1 MKKINRFA
9 FVLAGALAAGTFI
22 GCQQQTPSDYVYRIG
37 APSNLKAK
45 AMPGVVFIS
54 WNPVQDCSGY
64 TLVRINRDT
73 NETKTL
79 AGTTKDL
86 SYVDRI
92 STDNEWVDGQNF
104 TYSVQAVSS
113 GASGRIR
120 SMVNYADVIGS
131 SDWTSVDVKAVNNG
145 FNSAVVY
152 QVPYNL
158 DGDTKKD
165 RIQFADYDYS
175 DKSEGNL
182 KKLQEP
188 ASSVSLDSKGQI
200 VVSVEAVPYLTY
212 TYTVESEDASETVD
226 FVMKKTEKKGEKDVP
241 LSASSL
247 GNARFAAPIIGKN
260 VVYAKIADGN
270 GYYAAKKFKAGE
282 VSVEAAD
289 NVELSFTGLVPR
301 ISADKKNFELL
312 WTAPKVNGKVNTK
325 DLTYYFYVKGS
336 TESSKE
342 AAWMKAAFSVP
353 EFDSAENKM
362 KAVLGYDASL
372 DGKEFKI
379 YAYHNNKRASTEGSG
394 KLASYAVTWDETAQ
408 AVYTS
413 ADKASYRLCWA
424 YPKYKGE
431 SVTEKVTW
439 TVTKNVYKDY
449 VKATKTEPKKGTLI
463 SGPEKVDVT
472 LSDSNLL
479 SEPNLMTQEF
489 SRTSADEVYTVEYT
503 ICFDYDGTKTG
514 TATVPVDPLVTTPLE
529 CVSIEY
535 YGTYSDG
542 KSRIFTV
549 AEREIKKL
557 NVNGTLTTTYETPA
571 ITWMA
576 SPYSLSNDSAAAKNI
591 AVPVTAK
598 KIGEDDFYDL
608 TSGRLLPRNTNA
620 YVIDFTTAD
629 KQYIFAYETYNG
641 KVYDGTIKNA
651 YGENIIKEF

>member
-1 MKKINRFA
+1 MVVKKINRFA
-9 FVLAGALAAGTFI
+9 FVLAGTLAAGTFI
-22 GCQQQTPSDYVYRIG
+22 GCQQQTPSDYVYRIE

-45 AMPGVVFIS
+45 AMPGVVYIS

-73 NETKTL
+73 NVTKTL

-145 FNSAVVY
+145 FNSPVVY

-226 FVMKKTEKKGEKDVP
+226 FVMSEKDA
-241 LSASSL
+241 SASSL

-289 NVELSFTGLVPR
+289 NVELSFDELVST

-312 WTAPKVNGKVNTK
+312 WTAPKVNGRVNTK
-325 DLTYYFYVKGS
+325 DLTYYFYVKGA
-336 TESSKE
+336 TESSTD
-342 AAWMKAAFSVP
+342 AWMKAAFSVP

-449 VKATKTEPKKGTLI
+449 VKATKKGTLI

-535 YGTYSDG
+535 YDTYSDG

-557 NVNGTLTTTYETPA
+557 DVNGNLTTTYETPA

-576 SPYSLSNDSAAAKNI
+576 SPRSLSNDSAAAKNI

-598 KIGEDDFYDL
+598 KIGEDDFIYL
-608 TSGRLLPRNTNA
+608 TGYSLPRNTNA

-651 YGENIIKEF
+651 YGENIIEEF

>member
-1 MKKINRFA
+1 MGKINRFA

-45 AMPGVVFIS
+45 AMPGVVYIS
-54 WNPVQDCSGY
+54 WSPVQDCSGY

-73 NETKTL
+73 NETKTFEVK
-79 AGTTKDL
+79 AKKL
-86 SYVDRI
+86 SHVDTI
-92 STDNEWVDGQNF
+92 SDKNEWVDGQNF

-165 RIQFADYDYS
+165 RIQFVDYDYS

-200 VVSVEAVPYLTY
+200 VVSVEAVPYLKY
-212 TYTVESEDASETVD
+212 SYTVESEDASETVD
-226 FVMKKTEKKGEKDVP
+226 FVMSVMSEEEA
-241 LSASSL
+241 SASSL
-247 GNARFAAPIIGKN
+247 GNGRFAAPIIGKN
-260 VVYAKIADGN
+260 VVYAKIYDEK
-270 GYYAAKKFKAGE
+270 GYYASKKFKAGE

-289 NVELSFTGLVPR
+289 NVFVFLDENKKDDKGEYEKETIGTR

-312 WTAPKVNGKVNTK
+312 WTAPKVNGKVNTT
-325 DLTYYFYVKGS
+325 DLTYYFYVKSSAQPSS
-336 TESSKE
+336 T
-342 AAWMKAAFSVP
+342 AWMKVGFSVP

-372 DGKEFKI
+372 AGKEFKI
-379 YAYHNNKRASTEGSG
+379 YAYHNNKRAGASSGTE
-394 KLASYAVTWDETAQ
+394 KLASYNVSWGKDTAKV
-408 AVYTS
+408 VYTS
-413 ADKASYRLCWA
+413 ADRTSYRLVWA
-424 YPKYKGE
+424 YPKYNGE
-431 SVTEKVTW
+431 SVPEKVTW
-439 TVTKNVYKDY
+439 TVTKNIYKDY
-449 VKATKTEPKKGTLI
+449 KDVNNKGTLI
-463 SGPEKVDVT
+463 SGPEKVDIT

-489 SRTSADEVYTVEYT
+489 SRTSADEVYTIEYT
-503 ICFDYDGTKTG
+503 VRFDYDGVNTETG
-514 TATVPVDPLVTTPLE
+514 IVAVKPLVDTTLE
-529 CVSIEY
+529 CVGITY
-535 YGTYSDG
+535 YGTANSG

-549 AEREIKKL
+549 EERAITKPD
-557 NVNGTLTTTYETPA
+557 VNGNETATYETPA

-576 SPYSLSNDSAAAKNI
+576 SPYSLLNDSAEAKNI

-598 KIGEDDFYDL
+598 KIGEDDFYDW
-608 TSGRLLPRNTNA
+608 TGNLLQKNTNA
-620 YVIDFTTAD
+620 YMIDFTTAD

-641 KVYDGTIKNA
+641 KVFEA
-651 YGENIIKEF
+651 NISGAESGF

>member
-1 MKKINRFA
+1 MVVKKINKFA
-9 FVLAGALAAGTFI
+9 FVLAGTLAAGTFI

-86 SYVDRI
+86 FYVDRI

-212 TYTVESEDASETVD
+212 TYTVESEDASETLD
-226 FVMKKTEKKGEKDVP
+226 FVMSEKDA
-241 LSASSL
+241 SASSL

-260 VVYAKIADGN
+260 VVYAKIADEK
-270 GYYAAKKFKAGE
+270 GYYAAKKLKVGE

-289 NVELSFTGLVPR
+289 NVELSFAGLVPR

-325 DLTYYFYVKGS
+325 DLTYYFYVKGA

-379 YAYHNNKRASTEGSG
+379 YAYHNNKRASTEGSE

-503 ICFDYDGTKTG
+503 ICYDYDGTKTG
-514 TATVPVDPLVTTPLE
+514 TATVPVEPLVKTPLE
-529 CVSIEY
+529 CVSIKY
-535 YGTYSDG
+535 YDTYSDG

-549 AEREIKKL
+549 AEREIEKL

-576 SPYSLSNDSAAAKNI
+576 SPCSLSNDSAAAKNI

-598 KIGEDDFYDL
+598 KIGEEDFIYR
-608 TSGRLLPRNTNA
+608 TGYSLPRNTNA

-641 KVYDGTIKNA
+641 KVYDGTIKTV
-651 YGENIIKEF
+651 GGTDIKKF